1 MRLRLQ
7 LLCGLAILVLTCS
20 AFSQVR
26 IVQWSDAHSTLAT
39 LPQQIK
45 AMDLLAK
52 SFYAQ
57 HPQGE
62 FIVYVIGDFTSISPY
77 SQVDKGQLSFDALRL
92 LKERGYTVLFTPG
105 NHDALDWGLNF
116 GGELLFQQM
125 QQLYEWG
132 IPVLAAN
139 LTKVRRPFRDFLLP
153 YYELKTLSVKSAIM
167 GMTLESFFSKS
178 NLTPE
183 NARPLFEDVEPYE
196 ESLKRHLPEVREKGL
211 KKLFLGVHEGHERL
225 AQLTKKFSDL
235 KMSIPLVMGADDHV
249 VAAYRRKDSLI
260 ADAGS
265 HGSFNVIDIDGETAQ
280 VRTPIL
286 HMSMTE
292 ESFSRIEQKL
302 FLEGEATLNAV
313 TDKDLSTD
321 SEFKIFKDKVDTFI
335 SQVDRRLYRVLG
347 WTQGFNSHKYHMKR
361 GRTDLGSLL
370 SEAHVLW
377 TRSLMNSWVEPVIAM
392 VNSSSYRREEPLL
405 PGSLREIDLRGMY
418 PFENKSAIFRLL
430 GKDIESL
437 FFARREEYER
447 KEKGAYSPQLN
458 FSVREK
464 KKKLEVLINGEW
476 LRLKKHT
483 SYLVVIDG
491 YLVAQFKNKT
501 WQEILSQ
508 NPPLAARSFQDLLV
522 DFLPTAI
529 YKFEN
534 PRGALSCWEIF

>member
-1 MRLRLQ
+1 MQRRLHLF
-7 LLCGLAILVLTCS
+7 CGLAILLIASS
-20 AFSQVR
+20 AFAQVR
-26 IVQWSDAHSTLAT
+26 IVQWSDAHSALAT
-39 LPQQIK
+39 LPQQLK

-153 YYELKTLSVKSAIM
+153 YYELKTLSVKSALM
-167 GMTLESFFSKS
+167 GMTLETFFLKS

-196 ESLKRHLPEVREKGL
+196 ESLKRHLPEVKEKGFRQ
-211 KKLFLGVHEGHERL
+211 LFLGVHEGHERL
-225 AQLTKKFSDL
+225 SQLTKKFSAL
-235 KMSIPLVMGADDHV
+235 KMSFPLVMGADDHV
-249 VAAYRRKDSLI
+249 VAAYKRNGSLI
-260 ADAGS
+260 TDAGS
-265 HGSFNVIDIDGETAQ
+265 HGSFNVIDIDREAAQ
-280 VRTPIL
+280 VRTPVL
-286 HMSMTE
+286 HVAISE

-302 FLEGEATLNAV
+302 FLEGEATLNAI
-313 TDKDLSTD
+313 TAKDLSTD
-321 SEFKIFKDKVDTFI
+321 LEFKGFKDKVDSFI

-347 WTQGFNSHKYHMKR
+347 WTQGFSSHKYHMKR

-377 TRSLMNSWVEPVIAM
+377 ARSLMNSWTEPVIAM

-418 PFENKSAIFRLL
+418 PFENKSAVFRLL

-437 FFARREEYER
+437 FFARRQEYER

-458 FSVREK
+458 FAVREK
-464 KKKLEVLINGEW
+464 KKKLEVLISGEW

>member
-7 LLCGLAILVLTCS
+7 VLCGFAILLLASS

-39 LPQQIK
+39 LPQQLK
-45 AMDLLAK
+45 AMDGLAQ

-57 HPQGE
+57 HPSGE
-62 FIVYVIGDFTSISPY
+62 FIVFVIGDFTSISPY
-77 SQVDKGQLSFDALRL
+77 SQVDKGQLSFEALRL

-116 GGELLFQQM
+116 GGELFFQQM

-139 LTKVRRPFRDFLLP
+139 LTKVRRPFRDFIHP
-153 YYELKTLSVKSAIM
+153 FYELKTLSAKSAIM

-183 NARPLFEDVEPYE
+183 SARPLFVDVESYE
-196 ESLKRHLPEVREKGL
+196 ESLQRHLPGL
-211 KKLFLGVHEGHERL
+211 KEEGFKKLFLGVHEGHERL
-225 AQLTKKFSDL
+225 SQLTKKLSSF
-235 KMSIPLVMGADDHV
+235 KVGIPLIMGADDHV
-249 VAAYRRKDSLI
+249 VAAYRQNQSLI
-260 ADAGS
+260 TDAGS
-265 HGSFNVIDIDGETAQ
+265 HGCFNVIDIDRETAQ
-280 VRTPIL
+280 VRTPVL
-286 HMSMTE
+286 HVAISE
-292 ESFSRIEQKL
+292 ESMSRIDKQL
-302 FLEGEATLNAV
+302 FAEGNAILNTV
-313 TDKDLSTD
+313 TDKDILSE
-321 SEFKIFKDKVDTFI
+321 SVLQKFKNKVDRFI
-335 SQVDRRLYRVLG
+335 SQVDQRLYRVLG
-347 WTQGFNSHKYHMKR
+347 WTRGFDSHKYHMKR

-370 SEAHVLW
+370 SEAHILW
-377 TRSLMNSWVEPVIAM
+377 ARSLMNSWTEPVIAM
-392 VNSSSYRREEPLL
+392 VNSSSYRREEPL
-405 PGSLREIDLRGMY
+405 PSGSLREIDLRGMY
-418 PFENKSAIFRLL
+418 PFENKSAVFRLL

-447 KEKGAYSPQLN
+447 QEKGAYSPQLN
-458 FSVREK
+458 FDVREK

-476 LRLKKHT
+476 LRLKKNT

-491 YLVAQFKNKT
+491 YLAAQFKNKI
-501 WQEILSQ
+501 WREILAQ
-508 NPPLAARSFQDLLV
+508 NPPLATRSFQDLLV

-529 YKFEN
+529 YKYEN

>member
-7 LLCGLAILVLTCS
+7 VLCGLAIFLLASS

-26 IVQWSDAHSTLAT
+26 IVQWSDAHSTLTT
-39 LPQQIK
+39 LPQQLK
-45 AMDLLAK
+45 AMDALAQ

-62 FIVYVIGDFTSISPY
+62 FIVYVIGDHTSISPY
-77 SQVDKGQLSFDALRL
+77 SQVDKGQLSLDALRL

-116 GGELLFQQM
+116 GGELLFRQM
-125 QQLYEWG
+125 QQLHEWK
-132 IPVLAAN
+132 IPVLVSN
-139 LTKVRRPFRDFLLP
+139 LTKVRRPFRDFIRP
-153 YYELKTLSVKSAIM
+153 YYELKTLSLKSAVV

-183 NARPLFEDVEPYE
+183 NARPLFEDVELYE
-196 ESLKRHLPEVREKGL
+196 DALKRNLPGLKEKGFQ
-211 KKLFLGVHEGHERL
+211 KFFLGIHEGHERL
-225 AQLTKKFSDL
+225 AQLTKKFSAL
-235 KMSIPLVMGADDHV
+235 NMNVPLVMGADDHV
-249 VAAYRRKDSLI
+249 VTAYRRHQSLI
-260 ADAGS
+260 TDAGS
-265 HGSFNVIDIDGETAQ
+265 HGSFNVIDIDRDTAQ

-286 HMSMTE
+286 HVAISE
-292 ESFSRIEQKL
+292 ESSSRIEKQL
-302 FLEGEATLNAV
+302 FPEGQATLNTV
-313 TDKDLSTD
+313 SDKDIATD
-321 SEFKIFKDKVDTFI
+321 LELQNFKDKVDRFI
-335 SQVDRRLYRVLG
+335 SQVDQRLYRVLG
-347 WTQGFNSHKYHMKR
+347 WTRGFESHKYQMKR

-370 SEAHVLW
+370 AEAHLLW
-377 TRSLMNSWVEPVIAM
+377 ARSLMNSWTEPVIAM

-430 GKDIESL
+430 GQDIESL

-458 FSVREK
+458 FDVREK
-464 KKKLEVLINGEW
+464 KKKLEVFINGEW

-483 SYLVVIDG
+483 SYVVVIDG

-501 WQEILSQ
+501 WHEILAQ
-508 NPPLAARSFQDLLV
+508 NPPIATRSFQDLLV

-529 YKFEN
+529 YKYEN
-534 PRGALSCWEIF
+534 PRGALSCWELF